1 LPEAMEGERKLIYI
15 FLSFYKK
22 QQKQLNIYYRIS
34 VSPAAI
40 EYLGQWTRTWLISFA
55 LYGTF

>member
-1 LPEAMEGERKLIYI
+1 MEGERKLIHI